1 MRAYPRSFSHTV
13 GLPSPSPLPQS
24 LFLLLLLRVTARKW
38 RENRVTR
45 RGGRDNNINA
55 FTSFAAEENKLKDL
69 LECKEVEQYHFP
81 TLVIS
86 GKDKEQDFTVAV
98 GGLCFDKGAEC

>member
-1 MRAYPRSFSHTV
+1 MQNCDQVWCVACYDNVRLSQA
-13 GLPSPSPLPQS
+13 G
-24 LFLLLLLRVTARKW
+24 
-38 RENRVTR
+38 

-55 FTSFAAEENKLKDL
+55 FTSFAAQENKLKDL

-86 GKDKEQDFTVAV
+86 GKDKEQTSTVAFIV
-98 GGLCFDKGAEC
+98 RSGWSMF